1 MHRHAGRRSRNRR
14 TAGIILCAGFLGLG
28 ACASL
33 APPRSAE
40 PAPGA
45 VEALNDMVKGA
56 CNRPVASVL
65 AGEGIPVG
73 QFRTAIYSEQRTG
86 PSARVSQYEMW
97 LYPRDKAGVL
107 IIKMD
112 ETCRPMQVYTRE
124 GGNVQ
129 AFKAG

>member
-1 MHRHAGRRSRNRR
+1 MHRHAGRRSRTRR
-14 TAGIILCAGFLGLG
+14 TAGIILGAGLLGLG

-33 APPRSAE
+33 GPPRTAE

-45 VEALNDMVKGA
+45 VEALNAMVTGP
-56 CNRPVASVL
+56 CNRPAASVL

-73 QFRTAIYSEQRTG
+73 QFRSAIYSEARTG
-86 PSARVSQYEMW
+86 PSARVSQYELW

-107 IIKMD
+107 IVKMD
-112 ETCRPMQVYTRE
+112 ESCRPMQIYTRE
-124 GGNVQ
+124 GGTVQ

>member
-45 VEALNDMVKGA
+45 VEALNGMVKGA

-73 QFRTAIYSEQRTG
+73 QFRAAIYSEQRTG